1 VTTVVIS
8 ECFGGFGLS
17 PEAAERMK
25 ELGWDGRSH
34 HDIDRDDPRLVQVVT
49 ELGGDRA
56 SGEFAELRVVQIPN
70 GVKWHVHE
78 YDGLETIHEAH
89 RSWTSFGENRQLCGE

>member
-1 VTTVVIS
+1 MTSVVIS

-34 HDIDRDDPRLVQVVT
+34 REIDRDDPRLVQVVT
-49 ELGGDRA
+49 DLGDHA
-56 SGEFAELRVVQIPN
+56 SGEFAELRVVTIPD
-70 GVKWHVHE
+70 GVEWHVHE
-78 YDGLETIHEAH
+78 YDGLESVHEAH
-89 RSWTSFGENRQLCGE
+89 RSWMSHGEGEFC